1 MKMQTKSLMICI
13 YTGNTADLQSGE
25 QSEDGLT
32 SLIIF
37 DFLNEKLVNYSY
49 NYIKSKGKNIK
60 RVK

>member
-1 MKMQTKSLMICI
+1 MICI
-13 YTGNTADLQSGE
+13 HTGNTADLQSGE

>member
-1 MKMQTKSLMICI
+1 MKIQTKTLMICI

-32 SLIIF
+32 SLIIS

-49 NYIKSKGKNIK
+49 N
-60 RVK
+60 